1 MDFAR
6 GRLSHLAGAPTP
18 DHHDGDDLATT
29 EAQLRFVGLR
39 PGMRALDVG
48 CGTGATTRLMAR
60 LAARGEATG
69 IDRSE
74 AHLARARLLAAVA
87 GDRSTYRRGLATRLP
102 VAAATQDL
110 CWSRF
115 VFQHLGRPQAALREM
130 VRVTRPGGT
139 VAVADLD
146 GQLTG
151 FHPLPPSLDGELR
164 RALALL
170 RGTGF
175 DPQAGRKL
183 HRRLVA
189 AGLEAVRVRVVPYQ
203 VYGSGVRDRDRAAW
217 RLRLLSLAAA
227 LAARTGDAARWARFA
242 DDFCRHVERADVVHG
257 CSLVVAAGRVPTT
270 AADRDLARREPAWR
284 RMRRPVHAAAT
295 PRPRGLAVVRGGAS
309 CVGRTRF
316 DTHTS
321 EDACSAR

>member
-6 GRLSHLAGAPTP
+6 GRLSHLAGAPAP
-18 DHHDGDDLATT
+18 DRRDADDLATT
-29 EAQLRFVGLR
+29 EAQLRFAGLR

-60 LAARGEATG
+60 LVAWGDATG
-69 IDRSE
+69 VDRSE

-102 VAAATQDL
+102 VATASQDL

-115 VFQHLGRPQAALREM
+115 VFQHLRRPQAALREM
-130 VRVTRPGGT
+130 VRVTRPGGV

-151 FHPLPPSLDGELR
+151 FHPLPAALARELR
-164 RALALL
+164 LALALL

-175 DPQAGRKL
+175 DPHAGRKL

-203 VYGSGVRDRDRAAW
+203 VYGSGVRERDRAAW

-227 LAARTGDAARWARFA
+227 LAARTGDAVRWERFA

-257 CSLVVAAGRVPTT
+257 CSLVVAAGRVP
-270 AADRDLARREPAWR
+270 AAASRRDLAWREPAWR
-284 RMRRPVHAAAT
+284 RARRPVHAAAV
-295 PRPRGLAVVRGGAS
+295 PRPHGLVVMPGG
-309 CVGRTRF
+309 
-316 DTHTS
+316 
-321 EDACSAR
+321 